1 MMKGNQIAN
10 LIYADYL
17 MDIQEEEQNKIDD
30 KKLEFLLENDLAS
43 KICLEDQ
50 LLEHFNHYHIACFFI
65 SKYSKELKKKIKNNK
80 IHFFEYANR
89 CEEVRK
95 YMKYFLDSGHYYAQI
110 DEENFI
116 ILMSDVTRYT
126 DNSGIVTFTMYF
138 IGPKHEKY
146 FNKCNKIWSD
156 VYNKQKE
163 TDNECIVVKMKDGNN
178 HNFKAGVP
186 FKNFDQ
192 YIFKDKGKLIK
203 YIDHWVE
210 NIPKYYL
217 KYGITPKLSILL
229 YGKPGTGKSTMY
241 QAIALYLKIKR
252 IVSIQ
257 DASAFYSIGNRSS
270 NFVVIDDIDLIC
282 GSRDK
287 EESWK
292 LKEALNF
299 LDAPPTGYIEAKD
312 GKRYPISIVVAT
324 TNHYDKLDPALK
336 RYGRFDLQIELKDFD
351 REDAEE
357 MCALYDLKLEDVI
370 DGKIKDDFKIQP
382 AKLQALCLQNI
393 DDTMKGRN

>member
-1 MMKGNQIAN
+1 MKGNDIAN

-17 MDIQEEEQNKIDD
+17 MDINEEEQSKIDE
-30 KKLEFLLENDLAS
+30 KKLEFLLDNDLAS
-43 KICLEDQ
+43 KIYLEDQ
-50 LLEHFNHYHIACFFI
+50 LLEHFNYYHIACFFI
-65 SKYSKELKKKIKNNK
+65 SKYSKEIRKKIKKNK
-80 IHFFEYANR
+80 THFFEYANR

-116 ILMSDVTRYT
+116 ILMSDVTKYN
-126 DNSGIVTFTMYF
+126 DNSAMVSFTMYF
-138 IGPKHEKY
+138 IGPKHIKY
-146 FNKCNKIWSD
+146 FNKYNEIWKEL
-156 VYNKQKE
+156 YNKQEE
-163 TDNECIVVKMKDGNN
+163 TNNECIVVKIKDSGNPQYLMD
-178 HNFKAGVP
+178 VP

-192 YIFKDKGKLIK
+192 YIFKDKDKLIK
-203 YIDHWVE
+203 YIDHWIE

-217 KYGITPKLSILL
+217 KYGIIPKLSILL
-229 YGKPGTGKSTMY
+229 HGKPGTGKSTMY
-241 QAIALYLKIKR
+241 QAIASYLDIKK

-257 DASAFYSIGNRSS
+257 DAAAFYSSGNSRFS

-287 EESWK
+287 EDSWK

-299 LDAPPTGYIEAKD
+299 LDTPPSGYIEAKD
-312 GKRYPISIVVAT
+312 GKKYPVSIVVAT

-357 MCALYDLKLEDVI
+357 MCSLYDLTLSDVI
-370 DGKIKDDFKIQP
+370 KEPIPKNFTIQP